1 MKLKDLRCITMQ
13 KLEKAIK
20 IITISIAFA
29 STWLIT
35 VFALN
40 IIFVDIFARILS
52 ILSGMGLVFNL
63 RDIIKRIQES
73 KNEENKE

>member
-1 MKLKDLRCITMQ
+1 MR

-35 VFALN
+35 AFALN
-40 IIFVDIFARILS
+40 IIFVDIVAKILS
-52 ILSGMGLVFNL
+52 ILSGMGLVYIL

-73 KNEENKE
+73 ENEENKE

>member
-1 MKLKDLRCITMQ
+1 MQ

-20 IITISIAFA
+20 IITSSITFA
-29 STWLIT
+29 SNWLIIT
-35 VFALN
+35 VALN
-40 IIFVDIFARILS
+40 IIFVDIVARILS

>member
-1 MKLKDLRCITMQ
+1 MQ

-40 IIFVDIFARILS
+40 IIFVDIAARTLS
-52 ILSGMGLVFNL
+52 ILSGMGFVFIL
-63 RDIIKRIQES
+63 RDIIKQIQEGE
-73 KNEENKE
+73 NEENKE

>member
-1 MKLKDLRCITMQ
+1 MQ

-35 VFALN
+35 AFALN
-40 IIFVDIFARILS
+40 IIFVDIVARILS
-52 ILSGMGLVFNL
+52 ILSGMGLVFIL
-63 RDIIKRIQES
+63 RDIIKQIQES
-73 KNEENKE
+73 ENEENKE

>member
-1 MKLKDLRCITMQ
+1 MK

-35 VFALN
+35 VLALS
-40 IIFVDIFARILS
+40 IIFVDIVARILS
-52 ILSGMGLVFNL
+52 ILSGMGLVFIL

-73 KNEENKE
+73 DR

>member
-1 MKLKDLRCITMQ
+1 MQ

-35 VFALN
+35 AFALN
-40 IIFVDIFARILS
+40 IIFVDVVARALS
-52 ILSGMGLVFNL
+52 ILSGMGLVFIL
-63 RDIIKRIQES
+63 MDIIKRIQES